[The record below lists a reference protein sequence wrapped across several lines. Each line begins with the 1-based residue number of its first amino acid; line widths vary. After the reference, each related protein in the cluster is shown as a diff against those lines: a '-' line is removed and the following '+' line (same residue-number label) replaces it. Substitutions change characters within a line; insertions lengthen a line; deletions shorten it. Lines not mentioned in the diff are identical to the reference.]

1 MPNPLI
7 SLILC
12 SRNDSY
18 MGNSLW
24 RLETSINLALINAK
38 NANFLEKLEI
48 VISDWGS
55 EIPLSDVLNLV
66 PEAEGKVKFIHI
78 PPSVAIKEQK
88 DSKFPEVIA
97 LNVAARRARGE
108 YIGRIDNDTIVG
120 REFFA
125 NFDNLLAKKD
135 SLWFDPSD
143 AFMFIERR
151 SIPYR
156 LSSKSYP
163 INYVSNYIKTYGPT
177 LKVETA
183 RTWGLPFWWSPVGIM
198 LFHRKIWH
206 ESRGYDEKLIY
217 WGWMEGDLALRLGKK
232 HLLIDFKDLAGNF
245 LYHLEHYPS
254 LTAYKDRN
262 GPATPRQK
270 NEPTIYGLS
279 YQVNDEDWGL
289 NQENINLTD
298 YQLNKGF
305 DHSLSNKSCSPQISL
320 SMRFSFYICNAK
332 RNVDLLRLNLP
343 SFMQN
348 SISNLRVKIG
358 KLKKMLKLC

>member
-1 MPNPLI
+1 MNNIILT
-7 SLILC
+7 LILC

-24 RLETSINLALINAK
+24 RLEASVNLALLFAK
-38 NANFLEKLEI
+38 EANFLNNLEI
-48 VISDWGS
+48 IISDWGS
-55 EIPLSDVLNLV
+55 ETPLSEVLNLI
-66 PEAEGKVKFIHI
+66 PEAVTRVKFVY
-78 PPSVAIKEQK
+78 VAPEIAKKEQK

-97 LNVAARRARGE
+97 LNAAARKASGE
-108 YIGRIDNDTIVG
+108 YIGRIDNDTVVG
-120 REFFA
+120 REFFE
-125 NFDNLLAKKD
+125 NFNNLLAKRD

-156 LSSKSYP
+156 FSSKSYP
-163 INYVSNYIKTYGPT
+163 INYVYNYIKTYGPS

-198 LFHRKIWH
+198 VFHKKIWH
-206 ESRGYDEKLIY
+206 DSRGYDENLIY
-217 WGWMEGDLALRLGKK
+217 WGWMEGDLALRLDKK

-270 NEPTIYGLS
+270 NDPKIYGLS
-279 YQVNDEDWGL
+279 YQVNDENWGL
-289 NQENINLTD
+289 NQENINFTN
-298 YQLNKGF
+298 YQLSKDF
-305 DHSLSNKSCSPQISL
+305 DHSRNNKSLSPQITL
-320 SMRFSFYICNAK
+320 SMRISFYLCNAK
-332 RNVDLLRLNLP
+332 RKIDLLRLNLP
-343 SFMQN
+343 NFVQN
-348 SISNLRVKIG
+348 SISNIRIQIG
-358 KLKKMLKLC
+358 KIKRMLKLC

>member
-1 MPNPLI
+1 
-7 SLILC
+7 
-12 SRNDSY
+12 

-24 RLETSINLALINAK
+24 RLETSINLALIHAK
-38 NANFLEKLEI
+38 EANFLNKLEI
-48 VISDWGS
+48 IVSDWGS
-55 EIPLSDVLNLV
+55 DTPLSSVLKLIS
-66 PEAEGKVKFIHI
+66 EARKHVKFVHI
-78 PPSVAIKEQK
+78 PHEEAISLQG

-97 LNVAARRARGE
+97 LNAAARKSTGE

-120 REFFA
+120 REFFE
-125 NFDNLLAKKD
+125 NFNNSVGEKN
-135 SLWFDPSD
+135 SSWFDTTD

-156 LSSKSYP
+156 FSSRSYP
-163 INYVSNYIKTYGPT
+163 INYVYNYIKNYGPK

-270 NEPTIYGLS
+270 NEPKYM
-279 YQVNDEDWGL
+279 D
-289 NQENINLTD
+289 
-298 YQLNKGF
+298 
-305 DHSLSNKSCSPQISL
+305 
-320 SMRFSFYICNAK
+320 
-332 RNVDLLRLNLP
+332 
-343 SFMQN
+343 
-348 SISNLRVKIG
+348 
-358 KLKKMLKLC
+358 

>member
-1 MPNPLI
+1 MSKLLVT
-7 SLILC
+7 LILC

-18 MGNSLW
+18 MGNSRW

-55 EIPLSDVLNLV
+55 EIPLSDMLNLV
-66 PEAEGKVKFIHI
+66 PEAKGRVKFVHI
-78 PPSVAIKEQK
+78 PPNVAQVEQK

-97 LNVAARRARGE
+97 LNAAARRASGE

-120 REFFA
+120 REFFE

-156 LSSKSYP
+156 FSSKSYP

-198 LFHRKIWH
+198 LFHKKIWH

-217 WGWMEGDLALRLGKK
+217 WGWMEGDLAIRLGKK
-232 HLLIDFKDLAGNF
+232 HLLIDFKDLVGNF

-262 GPATPRQK
+262 GPSTPRQK
-270 NEPTIYGLS
+270 NEPKLYGLN
-279 YQVNDEDWGL
+279 YQVNNENWGIER
-289 NQENINLTD
+289 ENINLSN
-298 YQLNKGF
+298 YQPNKGF
-305 DHSLSNKSCSPQISL
+305 DHSLNNKGCSPQISL
-320 SMRFSFYICNAK
+320 SMRFSFYVCNAMRK
-332 RNVDLLRLNLP
+332 VDLIRLKLP
-343 SFMQN
+343 MFMQN
-348 SISNLRVKIG
+348 TVSKIRINIG
-358 KLKKMLKLC
+358 KIKKILKLC